1 MVSVSSLFMQG
12 TLALE
17 HALSSGSPIRSEVEL
32 LRKSVEGI
40 DKDSLFELALS
51 SLPED
56 VLDYGSDTRMG
67 LKQKVCSS
75 PFFPKTKCIFFVMQW
90 MKASVHTL
98 FEYVTPY

>member
-1 MVSVSSLFMQG
+1 MQG

-17 HALSSGSPIRSEVEL
+17 QALSSGSPIRSEVEL

-40 DKDSLFELALS
+40 DKDSLLELALS
-51 SLPED
+51 SLPEE

-75 PFFPKTKCIFFVMQW
+75 FLVRKQKVC
-90 MKASVHTL
+90 SL
-98 FEYVTPY
+98 RCSG

>member
-1 MVSVSSLFMQG
+1 MQG

-40 DKDSLFELALS
+40 DKDSLLELALL

-67 LKQKVCSS
+67 LKQKVCS
-75 PFFPKTKCIFFVMQW
+75 PFFFPENKR
-90 MKASVHTL
+90 
-98 FEYVTPY
+98 YVLCDAMNEGICSYSY